1 MKVKIKIIE
10 FSSDIFS
17 RSSQLKDIQISP
29 LFSNINFSINIFDA
43 ISKNGEYEI
52 KTNNQIIK
60 IGLYQGKSLLGIGEI
75 DINKKSQKIKIAS
88 DKKNQNSLFMNNS
101 SYNKTQDNDYYIIL
115 ECINN
120 NKDIEKIKNNNL
132 KENKHK
138 KKKTSSVDNRVNYKS
153 KANKN
158 KLNNSLKD
166 YFNNKYNLDNN
177 KNTDKNYATDYN
189 YIITSN
195 SSILTKENNNI
206 INNLLYE
213 NKNKNKNSKEN
224 KTKDNRENRDNNDN
238 ESNEFYFNESFQKE
252 NFSDGV
258 LILNNNNDNDI
269 INNDKYNN
277 NNKDE
282 IFQNFPKM
290 ENIEINNF
298 INLIHDFNLIYN
310 NVNNNNSLS
319 LDNIKDNFILEYQ
332 YFVEKTSDIFN
343 LYSNLSNKLNKQN
356 IEINNYI
363 HNLNNKIK
371 SLYKKDKTLKI
382 KSQNNNINDLNKNV
396 RQEFQK
402 NFAYEIKSINNKLSL
417 INYMNNDILL
427 LFNNFKA
434 YQKLDIKKIFEK
446 IIQNEKINRVIKNDE
461 NFIRF
466 LINNRQKMQKNLDN
480 SEKKKK
486 LNSKNI
492 KIDGSISDQNDNGDN
507 KIDIERLKNKID
519 KIKNQ
524 YINETIP
531 KEHKNKINSNGNNK
545 KKKLKEIKTKTKSN
559 HHYSYN
565 RSEKNIHDIKKN
577 KNENI
582 SVTEMYNEY
591 KNNNK
596 YHNYYNSPSGN
607 RRTNIIKYD
616 F

>member
-1 MKVKIKIIE
+1 MKAKIKIIE

-138 KKKTSSVDNRVNYKS
+138 KKKTSSVDNRQNYKN

-213 NKNKNKNSKEN
+213 NKNKNKNNKEN

-258 LILNNNNDNDI
+258 LILNNNNDSDI

-282 IFQNFPKM
+282 NFQNFPKM

-382 KSQNNNINDLNKNV
+382 KFQNNNINDLNKNV

-402 NFAYEIKSINNKLSL
+402 NFSYEIKSINNKLSL

-427 LFNNFKA
+427 LFNNFKT

-466 LINNRQKMQKNLDN
+466 LINNRQKIQKNLDN

-492 KIDGSISDQNDNGDN
+492 KIDENISDQDDNGDN

-531 KEHKNKINSNGNNK
+531 KEHKNKINSNGYNK

-577 KNENI
+577 KNDNI